1 MQGKDAALGVHFWQL
16 PAELQQ
22 MVLAPTTPRICA
34 VFRCLPALQA
44 ALEKYIVSE
53 GQCRYEDRCIMNECV
68 RQRGS
73 EGVQLLVDNDIFDI
87 KPQPGL
93 EAIVLSART
102 LRQLRPMF
110 LNGNTKQGGGG
121 VKLIWTIIALVY
133 NNWRQTRNAELV
145 LWFTQRGRNVLVQLI
160 KELLRRGD
168 SIEDFQLLCAHCET
182 KPNAKWLIDRV
193 VYYTADFGHME
204 ALRWMRFCPITGDKS
219 EMMCRAKENGQLAVI
234 KHLISLSEGAASDGK
249 EAASMWSSGD
259 WKNLP
264 PKQSLY
270 AQTYA
275 RQSRSAR
282 YVETIKWAVTH
293 KAAAVDTSSMEL
305 AVKWNSPEAMQWLF
319 EQDPV
324 CLADY
329 HFSIAVSHGCLQAAQ
344 WIWTH
349 RDAMPNANL
358 SRHSPEF
365 KKTAA
370 KLRYVDLLRW
380 LYDVFPVRRGD
391 DNISPGFVKALLA
404 GWVEATPWLPKYAHV
419 YGDKL
424 AQDWQQELAREGR
437 ADVLAHLEEL
447 GFRHTTSVTG
457 AALEGGN
464 LAWVRLL
471 YKKGDT
477 NRLGSALRSG
487 RLETVKLVA
496 SSRKQT
502 ARSGYFATAAAAQH
516 NLQVVRW
523 LSQNGYLI
531 RSVSPEVLK
540 KAAAAGHIAVLQF
553 FSRTCSTSET
563 VELLRIA
570 MERGHLDIVDLMY
583 DPANYQHWVAI
594 SGCAATDGQLQV
606 FKRLPNGN
614 DNWLSGGLNLRLQY
628 HGWDDIL
635 TWIRENF
642 KAPDVTHDEWYRPGC
657 Y

>member
-22 MVLAPTTPRICA
+22 MVLARTTPRICA
-34 VFRCLPALQA
+34 VFHCLPALQA
-44 ALEKYIVSE
+44 ALEKYIGSE
-53 GQCRYEDRCIMNECV
+53 DQCRYEDRSIMNECV
-68 RQRGS
+68 RQRWS

-93 EAIVLSART
+93 EAIVLSAST

-110 LNGNTKQGGGG
+110 LTCNPDQGAGG
-121 VKLIWTIIALVY
+121 VELVWTIIAL
-133 NNWRQTRNAELV
+133 
-145 LWFTQRGRNVLVQLI
+145 FTQRGRNVLVQLI

-168 SIEDFQLLCAHCET
+168 SIKDFKLLCAHCET
-182 KPNAKWLIDRV
+182 EPNAKWLIDRA
-193 VYYTADFGHME
+193 VYYAADFGHVE
-204 ALRWMRFCPITGDKS
+204 ALHWMQERTEPGDKGQ
-219 EMMCRAKENGQLAVI
+219 MVYRAKANGQLAII
-234 KHLISLSEGAASDGK
+234 KHLISGSEGATSEGEDVASIW
-249 EAASMWSSGD
+249 AFSD

-282 YVETIKWAVTH
+282 YVETIKWAVAH

-349 RDAMPNANL
+349 RDAMPNASL

-419 YGDKL
+419 YGEEL
-424 AQDWQQELAREGR
+424 AQDWRQELAREGR
-437 ADVLAHLEEL
+437 PDVLAHFEEL
-447 GFRHTTSVTG
+447 DFRHTDSVTG

-487 RLETVKLVA
+487 RLETVKLAA

-516 NLQVVRW
+516 NLKVVRW
-523 LSQNGYLI
+523 LSQNGYFT
-531 RSVSPEVLK
+531 RSVGHEVLK
-540 KAAAAGHIAVLQF
+540 EAAAAGHIAVFQF

-594 SGCAATDGQLQV
+594 SGYAATDGQLQV
-606 FKRLPNGN
+606 FKRLPKGN
-614 DNWLSGGLNLRLQY
+614 DKWLSAKLTWRLETK
-628 HGWDDIL
+628 GWSDIL
-635 TWIRENF
+635 TWLRENF
-642 KAPDVTHDEWYRPGC
+642 EVPESRHYRPPCPFYLC